1 MPFPEVEFDNEW
13 VCDFLRTWEME
24 IRLRDPRNFEVHGS
38 EDHEANVYQYIER
51 RLRWVLLNVPKVGQA
66 GWSFRTDDAGCWTW
80 AIIWTDAGSSQRQAT
95 PVEDSIGGE
104 RWWPAIVADIP
115 ELDILPVYCPGLAWQ
130 SARPWF
136 VHRSRVQFLPQDA
149 PWIFPDEDEEDAP
162 WIFLEELD

>member
-1 MPFPEVEFDNEW
+1 MPLPVAECDQEW
-13 VCDFLRTWEME
+13 VCHFLRAWETE
-24 IRLRDPRNFEVHGS
+24 IWNHDRGNFQDHGS
-38 EDHEANVYQYIER
+38 HEANVYRYIDR
-51 RLRWVLLNVPKVGQA
+51 RLRWVLGNVRRRGQA
-66 GWSFRTDDAGCWTW
+66 GWWFVVTADDGCWTW

-115 ELDILPVYCPGLAWQ
+115 GLAILPVYCPGLAWQ

-149 PWIFPDEDEEDAP
+149 PWIF
-162 WIFLEELD
+162 LEELD